1 MNQKTFIE
9 VMDDHF
15 DNDRKL
21 NAVKLIHDSK
31 IKNGLKESKEFI
43 DEFWHSDQLS
53 LGERIYDSLDTSQR
67 AILKRFN
74 YNK

>member
-15 DNDRKL
+15 DHNRKL

-43 DEFWHSDQLS
+43 DEFWYASHLS
-53 LGERIYDSLDTSQR
+53 ICEKCMMLL
-67 AILKRFN
+67 ILLNEHF
-74 YNK
+74 

>member
-21 NAVKLIHDSK
+21 SAVKLIHDSK

-43 DEFWHSDQLS
+43 DEFWYASHLS
-53 LGERIYDSLDTSQR
+53 IGEKMYDALDTSQR
-67 AILKRFN
+67 ALLKRFN
-74 YNK
+74 YSN

>member
-15 DNDRKL
+15 DHNRKL

-43 DEFWHSDQLS
+43 DEFW
-53 LGERIYDSLDTSQR
+53 YDSHLSICEKCMMLL
-67 AILKRFN
+67 ILLNEHF
-74 YNK
+74 

>member
-43 DEFWHSDQLS
+43 DDREEVMQT
-53 LGERIYDSLDTSQR
+53 IYSFLNS
-67 AILKRFN
+67 
-74 YNK
+74 YYGNKVS